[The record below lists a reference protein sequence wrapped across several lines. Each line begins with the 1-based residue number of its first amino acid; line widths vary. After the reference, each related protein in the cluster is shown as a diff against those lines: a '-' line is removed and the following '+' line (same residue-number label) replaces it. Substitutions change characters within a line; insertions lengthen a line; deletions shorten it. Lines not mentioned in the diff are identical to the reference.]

1 MPLPTGSTWWLLPG
15 LGKAAFG
22 PRKASSKP
30 LRSARSATLRC
41 FSWKRGTPRFSSAPA
56 TGTQAR
62 RASRLRI
69 TLAFTA

>member
-15 LGKAAFG
+15 RQGRLRPEEGLVETLALGQVGDAALLFLEA
-22 PRKASSKP
+22 RHAALQ
-30 LRSARSATLRC
+30 LR
-41 FSWKRGTPRFSSAPA
+41 PA